1 PNSRDEEERSGDRRS
16 RSPVGEM
23 EPRRAIHRRSGALL
37 LLFAAVFAAAAGA
50 SASAIGDKCAAC
62 KAVAAELEIGI
73 SSEKPRN
80 HLDLRNRLNSKGQRE
95 GKVIDYR
102 VSELRIVEL
111 LDDLCDKMQDYTL
124 QKLESGEKEWV
135 KVTNWS
141 SFQTDKKAAA
151 RAYSK
156 NLSSYCG
163 RLLEETE
170 DELSEWIKTSSAE
183 SGNVSQALC
192 QDISKH
198 CQSTSTTAP
207 VDDEL

>member
-1 PNSRDEEERSGDRRS
+1 
-16 RSPVGEM
+16 M

-37 LLFAAVFAAAAGA
+37 LFFAVLFAAAAGA

-141 SFQTDKKAAA
+141 SFQTGYWRKLRTRYALPS
-151 RAYSK
+151 RQYFCRFLLIAYDFFHLFGSCVLFS
-156 NLSSYCG
+156 NY
-163 RLLEETE
+163 E
-170 DELSEWIKTSSAE
+170 DL
-183 SGNVSQALC
+183 
-192 QDISKH
+192 
-198 CQSTSTTAP
+198 
-207 VDDEL
+207 

>member
-1 PNSRDEEERSGDRRS
+1 
-16 RSPVGEM
+16 M

-37 LLFAAVFAAAAGA
+37 LLLAAVFAAAAGA

-62 KAVAAELEIGI
+62 KAVASELEIGI

-135 KVTNWS
+135 KVPSWS
-141 SFQTDKKAAA
+141 SFQTGYWRKL
-151 RAYSK
+151 RTRYF
-156 NLSSYCG
+156 LS
-163 RLLEETE
+163 
-170 DELSEWIKTSSAE
+170 WM
-183 SGNVSQALC
+183 ALPFR
-192 QDISKH
+192 QYFIDICKDQMTFFS
-198 CQSTSTTAP
+198 
-207 VDDEL
+207 LIW